1 MRDRIVH
8 ILFWSVLSAAFI
20 GPGTITAAA
29 SAGSGYG
36 FTLLWAL
43 LFSTIAC
50 IVLQEAGSRLSVSG
64 GQNLGESIV
73 QRFRGGPLGNAVI
86 FGVGGSILLGCAA
99 YEAGNIL
106 GGVAG
111 LRLVTDAPTALL
123 ALALGTGAFLLLWF
137 GSTRLIAQLLGVVV
151 ALMGVCF
158 LTTAVIMEP
167 APGELLRGA
176 FVPSIPDG
184 SELLVIGLIGTT
196 VVPYNLFLGSAI
208 KHTQSLKEMRLSL
221 ALAILL
227 GGVVSMGVLV
237 VGSSVAGS
245 FTYEGLSASLGETL
259 GGWAALFFAAGL
271 AAAGLSSA
279 LTAPLAGALTAR
291 SLWGTGE
298 DPRWA
303 DRGSR
308 FRAVWGAILLTGI
321 LFGVS
326 QVRPIPAI
334 ILAQA
339 LNGIILPFIAV
350 FLLLM
355 ANDASLLG
363 RQING
368 AGANLLTAAIVY
380 VTLILGITNLVRA
393 LSRATGITLV
403 QESYILLAASVLG
416 LLLAFPIGRTLMRY
430 RRE

>member
-1 MRDRIVH
+1 MRDRIIH

-20 GPGTITAAA
+20 GPGTITTAA

-50 IVLQEAGSRLSVSG
+50 IVLQEAGSRLAVSG

-73 QRFRGGPLGNAVI
+73 QRFRGGPLGKAVV

-111 LRLVTDAPTALL
+111 LRLVTDLPTALL

-137 GSTRLIAQLLGVVV
+137 GSTRLIAQFLGVVV
-151 ALMGVCF
+151 ALMGICF
-158 LTTAVIMEP
+158 LTTAVLMEP

-208 KHTQSLKEMRLSL
+208 RHTQSLKEMRLSL

-227 GGVVSMGVLV
+227 GGAVSMGVLV

-291 SLWGTGE
+291 SLWGREE
-298 DPRWA
+298 DSRWA
-303 DRGSR
+303 ERGTR
-308 FRAVWGAILLTGI
+308 FRAVWCAILLTGI

-339 LNGIILPFIAV
+339 LNGIILPFIAL

-368 AGANLLTAAIVY
+368 AGANILTAAIVY
-380 VTLILGITNLVRA
+380 VTLILGLTNLARA
-393 LSRATGITLV
+393 LGRITGATLA
-403 QESYILLAASVLG
+403 QESHILLAASVLG
-416 LLLAFPIGRTLMRY
+416 LLLAFPVGRTLMRY